1 MQTTEIFSNHVCLK
15 VIFHYQINISTCF
28 TRPEGILTEYGYIIE
43 EQYRQSYNPTYH
55 FTSKR

>member
-43 EQYRQSYNPTYH
+43 EQ
-55 FTSKR
+55 